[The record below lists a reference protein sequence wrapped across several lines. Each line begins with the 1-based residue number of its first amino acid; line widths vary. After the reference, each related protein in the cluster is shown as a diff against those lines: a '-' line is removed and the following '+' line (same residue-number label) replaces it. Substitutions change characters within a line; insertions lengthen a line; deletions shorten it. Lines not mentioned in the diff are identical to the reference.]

1 MSTLR
6 DSPAQVAAPRVPR
19 SEAGPSA
26 RPFRRTL
33 AVAEALVALGALLGT
48 VMLVSGVGTPPV
60 SAIEGI
66 GLHSWALPGLWL
78 FASVAVPSTV
88 VAWLAVVGSPHA
100 PGAVLVA
107 SSLLV
112 VELAVQL
119 PFLGFS
125 LFQLVFAA
133 VAVLLAV
140 IALTAKDTGG
150 WER

>member
-1 MSTLR
+1 MSTLH
-6 DSPAQVAAPRVPR
+6 DSPARPLARPG
-19 SEAGPSA
+19 SGPSV
-26 RPFRRTL
+26 RPFRHTL

-60 SAIEGI
+60 SAIEGL
-66 GLHSWALPGLWL
+66 GLHSWVLPGLWL

-88 VAWLAVVGSPHA
+88 AAWLAVVGSPHA
-100 PGAVLVA
+100 PDAVLVA
-107 SSLLV
+107 SALLV

-125 LFQLVFAA
+125 LFQPVFGA
-133 VAVLLAV
+133 VAVVLAV
-140 IALTAKDTGG
+140 IALAAKDTGG